1 MGIGRLLAWVA
12 CVSGM
17 LLAAG
22 PAPAQEPGV
31 TDQCVGKVRLR
42 GPIWDLAANRLEEGL
57 GVVLDEVARTY
68 KERCLGKLVVIESHA
83 YELPAPELNQK
94 LSELR
99 AAVIRHE
106 LAQRGV
112 PASELRLAPIGDA
125 RPMFPL
131 DGPDAVERNRR
142 ITFRVAN

>member
-1 MGIGRLLAWVA
+1 MGSGRWLAWVA
-12 CVSGM
+12 CVSGL

-22 PAPAQEPGV
+22 PARAQEP
-31 TDQCVGKVRLR
+31 DLADECVGKVRLR
-42 GPIWDLAANRLEEGL
+42 GPIWDLASNRLEEGL
-57 GVVLDEVARTY
+57 GIVLDEVARTY
-68 KERCLGKLVVIESHA
+68 KERCLGKLVVIEAHA
-83 YELPAPELNQK
+83 YELPAPELNEK

-106 LAQRGV
+106 LVQRGV
-112 PASELRLAPIGDA
+112 PASELLLAPIGAA

-131 DGPDAVERNRR
+131 DAPDAAERNRR